1 MAKDIVTCPNCGRRN
16 RVPVAA
22 KGRPRCSQCHHDLP
36 WVVAAGSAEFAAAID
51 APGLVLVDF
60 WAAWCG
66 PCRMVAPILEKLA
79 ARYAG
84 KLKVV
89 KVDVDAN
96 QALAAQYRAQSIP
109 LLVLFR
115 DGREVDR
122 VIGAQP
128 EHVLADRIDHALAP
142 A

>member
-1 MAKDIVTCPNCGRRN
+1 MAQDVVPCPNCGRRN

-22 KGRPRCSQCHHDLP
+22 KGRPRCSQCHTDLP
-36 WVVAAGSAEFAAAID
+36 WLVAADNTDFAAAID

-66 PCRMVAPILEKLA
+66 PCRMIAPILEKLA

-84 KLKVV
+84 QLKVV

-96 QALAAQYRAQSIP
+96 QALGAQYRAQSIP
-109 LLVLFR
+109 LLVLLR
-115 DGREVDR
+115 GGREVDR
-122 VIGAQP
+122 IIGAQP
-128 EHVLADRIDHALAP
+128 EHVLAGRIERALTP